1 MKKGIVA
8 GCMLVLLSGVPAV
21 FAAGNCPAD
30 PQFFSGY
37 QQSKHKTSYLGV
49 DVNDVDSDRVAAL
62 KLKEETGVE
71 VLGVDQDAPAG
82 KAGIQEHD
90 VILAVNGNK
99 IESEEELRR
108 VIRETPPGRTVDILI
123 SRNGQQ
129 MTLKPT
135 LAARNEMAS
144 VWVAPR
150 VEVPAIHVEPHIAPM
165 PPMTFAEP
173 PDVPDVR
180 VYYNLRSIGAY
191 VENLT
196 PQLRDFF
203 GVKKDAGI
211 LIRSVERGSP
221 AETAGLK
228 AGDVIIRVGQDP
240 VNDSG
245 DWRRAMRNQ
254 SGDVTVGI
262 VREKREQNVTVKLPE
277 RKHSGAVWGDEEFDY
292 DFQPQMESFREQLK
306 TLPKISEEQKIAML
320 KAQKEWKKEFE
331 TNKAEWQKSVE
342 QATKEA
348 TKAQQNSMKELQMQM
363 EKMQKDMQKQFHYIS
378 YED

>member
-8 GCMLVLLSGVPAV
+8 SCMLVLLSAVPAL
-21 FAAGNCPAD
+21 FAGDNCSTD
-30 PQFFSGY
+30 PQFSGEFG
-37 QQSKHKTSYLGV
+37 QHKNKTAYLGV
-49 DVNDVDSDRVAAL
+49 DVNDVDSDRMAAL
-62 KLKEETGVE
+62 NLKEETGVE

-82 KAGIQEHD
+82 KAGFKEHD
-90 VILAVNGNK
+90 VILAVNGTK

-135 LAARNEMAS
+135 LAARNEMVS

-180 VYYNLRSIGAY
+180 VYYNLRSVGAY

-203 GVKKDAGI
+203 GVKNGTGV
-211 LIRSVERGSP
+211 LVRSVERGSP
-221 AETAGLK
+221 AEVAGLK
-228 AGDVIIRVGQDP
+228 AGDVVVRVGQDA

-245 DWRRAMRNQ
+245 DWRRAMRNK
-254 SGDVTVGI
+254 SGDVTLGI
-262 VREKREQNVTVKLPE
+262 VRDKREQNVTVKLPARYGITKSSNMTSS
-277 RKHSGAVWGDEEFDY
+277 RKWRLYAS
-292 DFQPQMESFREQLK
+292 S
-306 TLPKISEEQKIAML
+306 
-320 KAQKEWKKEFE
+320 
-331 TNKAEWQKSVE
+331 
-342 QATKEA
+342 
-348 TKAQQNSMKELQMQM
+348 
-363 EKMQKDMQKQFHYIS
+363 
-378 YED
+378 